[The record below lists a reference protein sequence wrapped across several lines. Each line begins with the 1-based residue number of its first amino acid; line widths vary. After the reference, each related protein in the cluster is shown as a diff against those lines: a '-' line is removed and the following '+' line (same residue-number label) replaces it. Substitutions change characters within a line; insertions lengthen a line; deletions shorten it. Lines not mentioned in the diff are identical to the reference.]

1 MPTQRPA
8 PISTPKPE
16 PPRQQERRRQIRAL
30 LLLAAAVLAFSLLRA
45 HHVFN
50 PGWWRLW

>member
-1 MPTQRPA
+1 MPA
-8 PISTPKPE
+8 PASTITSAK
-16 PPRQQERRRQIRAL
+16 QHERRRQLRGS
-30 LLLAAAVLAFSLLRA
+30 LLLAAAVLIFSLLRA

>member
-1 MPTQRPA
+1 MPTL
-8 PISTPKPE
+8 TPLQKPE
-16 PPRQQERRRQIRAL
+16 QPRQRERRRQIRAL

>member
-1 MPTQRPA
+1 MPA
-8 PISTPKPE
+8 PDSNLPAAAT
-16 PPRQQERRRQIRAL
+16 QLERRRQIRGS
-30 LLLAAAVLAFSLLRA
+30 LLLAGVVLIFSLLRA

>member
-1 MPTQRPA
+1 MPA
-8 PISTPKPE
+8 PAPST
-16 PPRQQERRRQIRAL
+16 RAAATQQERRRQIRGSL
-30 LLLAAAVLAFSLLRA
+30 YLAAAVLIFSLLRA

>member
-1 MPTQRPA
+1 VPTLA
-8 PISTPKPE
+8 PNLSE
-16 PPRQQERRRQIRAL
+16 PTTSAAKQQERRRQIRGSL
-30 LLLAAAVLAFSLLRA
+30 YLATAILIFSLLRA